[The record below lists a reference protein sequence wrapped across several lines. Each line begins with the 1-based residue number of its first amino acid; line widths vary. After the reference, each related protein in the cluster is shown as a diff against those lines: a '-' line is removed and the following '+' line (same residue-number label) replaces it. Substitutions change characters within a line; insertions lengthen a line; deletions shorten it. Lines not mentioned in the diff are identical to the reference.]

1 MGKDMDKD
9 KHSLSIEWQLVPKE
23 PTKEMMQ
30 AGFDVRGSHLYGL
43 TYRAMLDAAPAPPE
57 LATTRKIGVT
67 LTGKEIREIA
77 ELAGLQFVEHD
88 YVDEYETE
96 VTIETPSGFLLNDDG
111 VEEHYRLIAYLTEY
125 PEEGA
130 IGLGDALSITPIRP
144 DNPYADD
151 EHE

>member
-1 MGKDMDKD
+1 MGKDIFKEE
-9 KHSLSIEWQLVPKE
+9 HSLSAEWQLVPKE
-23 PTKEMMQ
+23 PTKAMMQ
-30 AGFDVRGSHLYGL
+30 AGFDVRGSRLYGL
-43 TYRAMLDAAPAPPE
+43 TYRAMLDAAPA
-57 LATTRKIGVT
+57 RKVGVT

-88 YVDEYETE
+88 YTDEYETAI
-96 VTIETPSGFLLNDDG
+96 TIDTPSGFLLNDDG
-111 VEEHYRLIAYLTEY
+111 VEEHYRLIAYFTEY

-130 IGLGDALSITPIRP
+130 IGLGDVLSITPIRP